1 MSFSLYEIGDC
12 PRRDRFAGGAEG
24 SQARVDLAPSA
35 EQRQLVDAF
44 SALYADLC
52 TAADIHAAEPLGHD
66 PALWQQLIST
76 DVVAMALPEACG
88 GYGAS
93 LVDLCLVAEQHGR
106 YVAPAP
112 VVEAQVAARLFA
124 RLTGGASPVLAD
136 VAAGRRLLTLA
147 LRPAAAGKADLVPAG
162 AIADNALVVVD
173 DAVVLVP
180 LAGRGTAVD
189 NLGCLPLADVAD
201 VSGEVIA
208 SGPDAIEAFAT
219 AIDEWRVLTAAALY
233 GIAARSLEIAV
244 GYVKERQAFGRP
256 LGAFQGVAH
265 RLADRATEVD
275 GAQLLAR
282 EAAWSQ
288 DAEPGRFSAL
298 AAMALGFAAETARD
312 TTYFAL
318 HFHGGY
324 GFMLEYP
331 IQLYFRR
338 ARTWGAI
345 LESPADSFRRVGDLR
360 LVEAD

>member
-1 MSFSLYEIGDC
+1 
-12 PRRDRFAGGAEG
+12 
-24 SQARVDLAPSA
+24 VDLALNA

-44 SALYADLC
+44 TDLYADLC
-52 TAADIHAAEPLGHD
+52 TPAEIHAAEPHGYD
-66 PALWQQLIST
+66 PALWQRLIAT
-76 DVVAMALPEACG
+76 GVVAMALPESAG

-106 YVAPAP
+106 HVAPAP
-112 VVEAQVAARLFA
+112 VIEAQVAARLLA
-124 RLTGGASPVLAD
+124 RLTDGASPLLAEIAD
-136 VAAGRRLLTLA
+136 GTRLLTLA
-147 LRPAAAGKADLVPAG
+147 LRPSVAGAVDLVPAG
-162 AIADNALVVVD
+162 AIADAALVVVD

-180 LAGRGTAVD
+180 LEGRSVAVD
-189 NLGCLPLADVAD
+189 NLGCMPLADIRD
-201 VSGEVIA
+201 VSGDVIA
-208 SGPDAIEAFAT
+208 SGPDAIAAYAT

-244 GYVKERQAFGRP
+244 SYVKERQAFGRP
-256 LGAFQGVAH
+256 IGAFQGVAH

-275 GAQLLAR
+275 GAELLAR

-288 DAEPGRFSAL
+288 DADPSRFSAL

-345 LESPADSFRRVGDLR
+345 LESPADSFRRVGDQR
-360 LVEAD
+360 LVEAF

>member
-1 MSFSLYEIGDC
+1 MVA
-12 PRRDRFAGGAEG
+12 RRSSPTSTAG
-24 SQARVDLAPSA
+24 SR
-35 EQRQLVDAF
+35 LV
-44 SALYADLC
+44 
-52 TAADIHAAEPLGHD
+52 
-66 PALWQQLIST
+66 
-76 DVVAMALPEACG
+76 
-88 GYGAS
+88 
-93 LVDLCLVAEQHGR
+93 
-106 YVAPAP
+106 
-112 VVEAQVAARLFA
+112 
-124 RLTGGASPVLAD
+124 
-136 VAAGRRLLTLA
+136 TLA
-147 LRPAAAGKADLVPAG
+147 LRPAAAGTADLVPAG
-162 AIADNALVVVD
+162 AIADAALVVVD

-180 LAGRGTAVD
+180 LAGRATAVD
-189 NLGCLPLADVAD
+189 NLGCLPLADVND

-244 GYVKERQAFGRP
+244 DYVKERQAFGRP

-338 ARTWGAI
+338 ARTLGRDPRKPGRTASAGSATSAWSRRTDGLSAGR
-345 LESPADSFRRVGDLR
+345 EERAASQGDAGVPRRGADSRDPRDLPSHRRQPPPGLR
-360 LVEAD
+360 GGVA